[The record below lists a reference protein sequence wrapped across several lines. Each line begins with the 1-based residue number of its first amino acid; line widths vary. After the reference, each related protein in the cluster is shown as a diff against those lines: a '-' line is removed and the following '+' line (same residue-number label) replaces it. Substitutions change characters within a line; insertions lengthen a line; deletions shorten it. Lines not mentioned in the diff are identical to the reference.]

1 MLISHSL
8 ISKLFCHFFLCDT
21 DWTQI
26 VFTMLARCGALVELL
41 LFGCFLC
48 LFHLLKDHTS
58 SVIESHIAGV
68 KVLFVSSKID
78 ILGYLIACSRVMI

>member
-8 ISKLFCHFFLCDT
+8 ISEFLRHFFLCDT

-58 SVIESHIAGV
+58 SIIESHIAGV
-68 KVLFVSSKID
+68 EVLFISSKID
-78 ILGYLIACSRVMI
+78 ILGHLIACSRVMI